1 MVESINV
8 DSEMSKILIV
18 DDNDDLRTIMK
29 IMLREFEVVEAKNGK
44 EAIELFNESK
54 PDLVLMDILMPVMD
68 GIEATEIIMEK
79 DPDAVVVAITA
90 YSSRAPEILNAGAK
104 EVLKKP
110 LRKEKLISK
119 IKNHLK

>member
-79 DPDAVVVAITA
+79 
-90 YSSRAPEILNAGAK
+90 
-104 EVLKKP
+104 
-110 LRKEKLISK
+110 
-119 IKNHLK
+119 

>member
-1 MVESINV
+1 MVESINI
-8 DSEMSKILIV
+8 DTQMSKILIV

-44 EAIELFNESK
+44 EAVELFNDNK